1 MNRITLQRLAFSILA
16 ALALLVSAPA
26 VAGPPDFFLSR
37 SADEVQVL
45 TRAAPTLSTEG
56 VELRNAVSVQV
67 VLDAGAN
74 TLNGTGSV
82 KLWLYEAWDGTTGKW
97 APFNGRTITD
107 LSGCTGQS
115 VCVVEALTVD
125 GPRLAQRFLAAT
137 SGIGVSA
144 GTTVT
149 VRLRVTVSGRSVSQ

>member
-1 MNRITLQRLAFSILA
+1 MRRFLLPLV
-16 ALALLVSAPA
+16 ALLVVVSAA
-26 VAGPPDFFLSR
+26 EALAGPPDFFLSR
-37 SADEVQVL
+37 TSDEVQTL
-45 TRAAPTLSTEG
+45 TRATPTLSTEG

-97 APFNGRTITD
+97 APFNGRTISD

-115 VCVVEALTVD
+115 VCVTEAFTVD
-125 GPRLAQRFLAAT
+125 GPRLAQRLLAAT

-149 VRLRVTVSGRSVSQ
+149 VRLKVTISGRSVSQ

>member
-1 MNRITLQRLAFSILA
+1 MRRFLLPLV
-16 ALALLVSAPA
+16 ALLVVVSASA
-26 VAGPPDFFLSR
+26 ALAGPPDFFLSR
-37 SADEVQVL
+37 TADEVQSL
-45 TRAAPTLSTEG
+45 TRATPTLSTEG

-107 LSGCTGQS
+107 LSACTGQS

-149 VRLRVTVSGRSVSQ
+149 VRLKVTISGRSVSQ